1 MAHVPQKEMLERL
14 DESLKHFNYLTE
26 QVMQPETLA
35 RTDIYQKISKERA
48 KLEPMVMAYE
58 SYGRKLRNYI
68 DAREILSNTKDAEMR
83 GMAQEEIAQLEPE
96 LDEELKKLQLL
107 LLPKDPNDEKNTVVE
122 IRAGVGGDEAGI
134 FAGDLYRM
142 YTRFAESKRW
152 KTELLSLSE
161 ATSGGFREIIF
172 LIEGDAVYSRM
183 KYETGVHRV
192 QRVPKTE
199 ASGRIHT
206 STATV
211 AVLPEAE
218 EVDIQIHPNDLRT
231 DVFRAGGNG
240 GQSVNTTDSAVRLTH
255 LPTNTVVICQDEK
268 SQIKNKAKAMKV
280 LLTRLYDKA
289 AAEQNAAISSAR
301 KAQVGTGM
309 RNERIRTYNFP
320 QGRVTDH
327 RIGMT
332 IQNVDAVMGGGVEPF
347 IQALADH
354 YQTLALRGE
363 SPDSMSAKT
372 SHDDDD

>member
-1 MAHVPQKEMLERL
+1 MAHVPQKEMLGRL
-14 DESLKHFNYLTE
+14 EESLKHFNYLTE
-26 QVMQPETLA
+26 QVVQPETLA
-35 RTDIYQKISKERA
+35 RTDLYQKISKERA
-48 KLEPMVMAYE
+48 KLEPMVVAYQ
-58 SYGRKLRNYI
+58 SYLYKLKNYNE
-68 DAREILSNTKDAEMR
+68 AREVLSATKDAEMR
-83 GMAQEEIAQLEPE
+83 TMAQEEIAQLEPE
-96 LDEELKKLQLL
+96 LDEELKKLQML

-142 YTRFAESKRW
+142 YTRYAESLGW
-152 KTELLSLSE
+152 KVDLLSLSE
-161 ATSGGFREIIF
+161 ATAGGFREIIF
-172 LIEGDAVYSRM
+172 LIEGDSVYSRM

-199 ASGRIHT
+199 AQGRIHT

-268 SQIKNKAKAMKV
+268 SQLKNKAKAMKV

-289 AAEQNAAISSAR
+289 AAEQNAAISSQR
-301 KAQVGTGM
+301 RAQVGTGM

-332 IQNVDAVMGGGVEPF
+332 IQNVDAVMGGDVGPF
-347 IQALADH
+347 IQSLSDF
-354 YQTLALRGE
+354 YQTLALKGE
-363 SPDSMSAKT
+363 SPESIRKPS
-372 SHDDDD
+372 DDADD

>member
-1 MAHVPQKEMLERL
+1 MLERL
-14 DESLKHFNYLTE
+14 DESLKQFNYLTE
-26 QVMQPETLA
+26 QISQPETLA
-35 RTDIYQKISKERA
+35 RADLFQKISKERA
-48 KLEPMVMAYE
+48 KLESMVDAY
-58 SYGRKLRNYI
+58 SAYTTKLKNYNE
-68 DAREILSNTKDAEMR
+68 AREVLSTAKDADMR
-83 GMAQEEIAQLEPE
+83 EMAQEEIAQLEPE
-96 LDEELKKLQLL
+96 LEADLKDLQKL
-107 LLPKDPNDEKNTVVE
+107 LLPKDPNDEKNTIVE
-122 IRAGVGGDEAGI
+122 IRAGVGGDEAAI

-142 YTRFAESKRW
+142 YTRFADSMRW
-152 KTELLSLSE
+152 RTELLSLSD
-161 ATSGGFREIIF
+161 APAGGFREIIF
-172 LIEGDAVYSRM
+172 SVEGDSVYSRL

-199 ASGRIHT
+199 TQGRIHT

-218 EVDIQIHPNDLRT
+218 EVDIQINPNDLRI

-240 GQSVNTTDSAVRLTH
+240 GQSVNTTDSAVRITH

-280 LLTRLYDKA
+280 LMTRLYDKA
-289 AAEQNAAISSAR
+289 LAEQNAAISSAR

-332 IQNVDAVMGGGVEPF
+332 IQNVDAVMGGDVEPF
-347 IQALADH
+347 IRALADH

-363 SPDSMSAKT
+363 SPDSASRTTA
-372 SHDDDD
+372 DDDE

>member
-58 SYGRKLRNYI
+58 SYGRKLKNYTE
-68 DAREILSNTKDAEMR
+68 AREILSSTKDAEMR

-96 LDEELKKLQLL
+96 LDDELKKLQLL

-289 AAEQNAAISSAR
+289 AAEQNAAISSQR
-301 KAQVGTGM
+301 RAQVGTGM

-332 IQNVDAVMGGGVEPF
+332 IQNVDGVMGGDVEPF
-347 IQALADH
+347 IQALSDH
-354 YQTLALRGE
+354 YQTLALKGE
-363 SPDSMSAKT
+363 SPESMAAKT

>member
-14 DESLKHFNYLTE
+14 GESVKHFDYLTE
-26 QVMQPETLA
+26 QVVQPETLSRA
-35 RTDIYQKISKERA
+35 ELYQKLSKERA
-48 KLEPMVMAYE
+48 KLEPMVVAYQ
-58 SYGRKLRNYI
+58 SYSVKLKNYN
-68 DAREILSNTKDAEMR
+68 DARDLLSSSKDADMR
-83 GMAQEEIAQLEPE
+83 QMAQEEISDLEPQ
-96 LDEELKKLQLL
+96 LDDELKKLQLL

-152 KTELLSLSE
+152 RTELLSLSE
-161 ATSGGFREIIF
+161 ATAGGFREIIF
-172 LIEGDAVYSRM
+172 LVEGDAVYSRM

-199 ASGRIHT
+199 AQGRIHT

-211 AVLPEAE
+211 AILPEAE

-255 LPTNTVVICQDEK
+255 IPTNTVVICQDEK
-268 SQIKNKAKAMKV
+268 SQIKNKAKALKV
-280 LLTRLYDKA
+280 LMTRLYDKA
-289 AAEQNAAISSAR
+289 SAEQNAAISSQR
-301 KAQVGTGM
+301 RAQVGTGM

-332 IQNVDAVMGGGVEPF
+332 IQNVDAVMGGDVDPF
-347 IQALADH
+347 IQALSDH
-354 YQTLALRGE
+354 YQTIALRGE
-363 SPDSMSAKT
+363 TPDTTAKFA
-372 SHDDDD
+372 SDDDD

>member
-1 MAHVPQKEMLERL
+1 MLGRL
-14 DESLKHFNYLTE
+14 EESLKHFNYLTE
-26 QVMQPETLA
+26 QVVQPETLS
-35 RTDIYQKISKERA
+35 RTDVYQRISKERA
-48 KLEPMVMAYE
+48 KLEPMVVAYQT
-58 SYGRKLRNYI
+58 YVQKLKNYN
-68 DAREILSNTKDAEMR
+68 DSRELLQQEKDAEMR
-83 GMAQEEIAQLEPE
+83 AMAQEEIGQLEPQ
-96 LDEELKKLQLL
+96 LDEELKHLQML

-152 KTELLSLSE
+152 RTELLSLSE

-172 LIEGDAVYSRM
+172 LIEGEAVYSRM
-183 KYETGVHRV
+183 KFETGVHRV

-289 AAEQNAAISSAR
+289 SAEQNAAISSAR
-301 KAQVGTGM
+301 RAQVGTGM

-332 IQNVDAVMGGGVEPF
+332 IQNVDAVMGGDVEPF
-347 IQALADH
+347 IRALADH

-363 SPDSMSAKT
+363 SPDAVRIPT
-372 SHDDDD
+372 SDDDE

>member
-14 DESLKHFNYLTE
+14 GESVKHFDYLTE
-26 QVMQPETLA
+26 QVVQPETLSRA
-35 RTDIYQKISKERA
+35 ELYQRLSKERA
-48 KLEPMVMAYE
+48 KLEPMVVAYQ
-58 SYGRKLRNYI
+58 SYSQKLKNYN
-68 DAREILSNTKDAEMR
+68 DARELLSSSKDAEMR
-83 GMAQEEIAQLEPE
+83 EMAQEEIAELEPQ
-96 LDEELKKLQLL
+96 LDAELKKLQLL

-142 YTRFAESKRW
+142 YTRFAESKKWR
-152 KTELLSLSE
+152 TELLSLSE
-161 ATSGGFREIIF
+161 ATAGGFREIIF
-172 LIEGDAVYSRM
+172 LVEGDAVYSRM

-199 ASGRIHT
+199 AQGRIHT

-211 AVLPEAE
+211 AILPEAE

-255 LPTNTVVICQDEK
+255 IPTNTVVICQDEK
-268 SQIKNKAKAMKV
+268 SQIKNKAKALKV
-280 LLTRLYDKA
+280 LMTRLYDKA
-289 AAEQNAAISSAR
+289 SAEQNAAISSQR
-301 KAQVGTGM
+301 RAQVGTGM

-332 IQNVDAVMGGGVEPF
+332 IQNVDAVMGGDVEPF
-347 IQALADH
+347 IQALSDH

-363 SPDSMSAKT
+363 TADTTAKFA
-372 SHDDDD
+372 SDDDD

>member
-1 MAHVPQKEMLERL
+1 MAHVPPKEMLERL
-14 DESLKHFNYLTE
+14 DESLRQFNYLTE
-26 QVMQPETLA
+26 QIGQPETLSRA
-35 RTDIYQKISKERA
+35 ELFQKTSKERS
-48 KLEPMVMAYE
+48 KLEPLVVAYE
-58 SYGRKLRNYI
+58 AYSHKLKNYNE
-68 DAREILSNTKDAEMR
+68 AREVLSSEKDAELR
-83 GMAQEEIAQLEPE
+83 TLAQDEIAALEPE
-96 LDEELKKLQLL
+96 LDNELQKLQIL

-142 YTRFAESKRW
+142 YTRYAESMRW
-152 KTELLSLSE
+152 RVELLSFSE
-161 ATSGGFREIIF
+161 ASAGGYKEIIF
-172 LIEGDAVYSRM
+172 SIQGDAVYSRL

-199 ASGRIHT
+199 AGGRIHT

-218 EVDIQIHPNDLRT
+218 EVDIDISPNDLRI
-231 DVFRAGGNG
+231 DVFRAGGHG
-240 GQSVNTTDSAVRLTH
+240 GQSVNTTDSAVRITH

-268 SQIKNKAKAMKV
+268 SQLKNKNKAMKV
-280 LLTRLYDKA
+280 LRTRLYERA
-289 AAEQNAAISSAR
+289 LAEQNAAIASAR
-301 KAQVGTGM
+301 RAQVGTGM

-332 IQNVDAVMGGGVEPF
+332 TYNIDEVMNGGVEAF
-347 IQALADH
+347 ISALTDH

-363 SPDSMSAKT
+363 LPGSSLST
-372 SHDDDD
+372 GVDDAED